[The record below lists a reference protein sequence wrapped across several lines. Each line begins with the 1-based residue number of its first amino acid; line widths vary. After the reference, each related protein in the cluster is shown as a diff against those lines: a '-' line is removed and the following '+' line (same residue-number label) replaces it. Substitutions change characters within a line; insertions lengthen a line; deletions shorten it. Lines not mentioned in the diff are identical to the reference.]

1 MIPTRVLEEKR
12 DGGAIESGTL
22 EAFLAGFL
30 DGSVRDY
37 QMSAFM
43 MAAFHQGLDVG
54 ETEVFVR
61 TMLGSGTVLDLSY
74 LPGPRVDKHST
85 GGVGDKVSIALAPLA
100 AALGI
105 FVPMMSGR
113 GLGHT
118 TGTLDKLEA
127 IPGFRT
133 DLSLDEF
140 QRVLKQVGC
149 AMIGQTAEIAPL
161 DRRLYALRDVTA
173 TVPIRSLIAASIMS
187 KKLAEGLNG
196 LVLDV
201 KVGAGAFLP
210 EEHDALDLAQTMV
223 DIGTGRGLHTV
234 ALLTAMDRPL
244 GCAIG
249 NALETAEA
257 ISCLKGE
264 GPADLRAIVRLQA
277 VEMLRL
283 AEPAISEPAA
293 LSRVDAALDS
303 GAALERLVRLVEA
316 QSGDASVVDSPAR
329 LMTSEHT
336 LDVVAERVGTV
347 VQVLPRVLGEGVIVL
362 GGGRTHMDQKP
373 DLSVGFQM
381 HVRPGDDVSVG
392 DRLATVHARDTEGSR
407 AGEGIVR
414 RAVVVGDSGEA
425 AELRPLISHR
435 VDEHGT
441 VSDCRFEE
449 P

>member
-1 MIPTRVLEEKR
+1 MIPSRVIEEKR
-12 DGGAIESGTL
+12 DGGAIDGRTL
-22 EAFLAGFL
+22 DAFLSGFL
-30 DGSVRDY
+30 DGTVKDY
-37 QMSAFM
+37 QMSAFL
-43 MAAFHQGLDVG
+43 MAAFHQGLDEG

-61 TMLGSGTVLDLSY
+61 TMLESGTVLDLSH

-85 GGVGDKVSIALAPLA
+85 GGVGDKVSIALVPLG

-105 FVPMMSGR
+105 FVPMMCGR

-133 DLSLDEF
+133 DLSLDQF
-140 QRVLKQVGC
+140 QRVLKEVGC

-173 TVPIRSLIAASIMS
+173 TVPVRPLIAASIMS

-196 LVLDV
+196 LLLDV

-210 EEHDALDLAQTMV
+210 EEDEALGLAQTMV
-223 DIGTGRGLHTV
+223 NIGAGHGLATV

-249 NALETAEA
+249 NAIETAEA
-257 ISCLKGE
+257 ILCLRGE

-283 AEPAISEPAA
+283 AEPELAEQAA
-293 LSRVDAALDS
+293 VSRVDSALDS
-303 GAALERLVRLVEA
+303 GAALERLVRLIEA
-316 QSGDASVVDSPAR
+316 QGGDASVIDAPAR
-329 LMTSEHT
+329 LATARHT
-336 LDVVAERVGTV
+336 VDVLAASGGIVVEVA
-347 VQVLPRVLGEGVIVL
+347 PRTLGEGVIAL

-373 DLSVGFQM
+373 DLSVGFEM
-381 HVRPGDDVSVG
+381 HVRPGDEVSVG
-392 DRLATVHARDTEGSR
+392 ERLATVHAQDEEGAR
-407 AGEGIVR
+407 TGERIVQ
-414 RAVVVGDSGEA
+414 RAVVIGDGREVP
-425 AELRPLISHR
+425 ELRQLVSHR
-435 VDEHGT
+435 VDENG
-441 VSDCRFEE
+441 VVAL
-449 P
+449 